1 MLDSGYWIL
10 DDQRTAE
17 RVGTAL
23 SRIEYQETSIND
35 LQRVMSQLLH
45 KDHLGTE

>member
-1 MLDSGYWIL
+1 MTKELQNGSELHY
-10 DDQRTAE
+10 RE
-17 RVGTAL
+17 
-23 SRIEYQETSIND
+23 SSIND